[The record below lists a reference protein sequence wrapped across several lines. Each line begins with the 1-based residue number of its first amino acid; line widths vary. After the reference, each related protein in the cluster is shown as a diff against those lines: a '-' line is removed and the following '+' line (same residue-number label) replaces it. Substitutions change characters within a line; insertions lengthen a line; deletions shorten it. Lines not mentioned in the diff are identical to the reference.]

1 MEFSLIDTLWVFLA
15 AILVFFMNLGF
26 ACVEAGF
33 ARSKNTVNILSKN
46 FIVFAV
52 SSLGFLLLGWG
63 LMFGGDNPFIG
74 TEHLFILGS
83 QDLSFYDNTLTS
95 SVPFWG
101 KFFFQL
107 VFCGTAA
114 TIVSGSVAERVKYLT
129 FILFSFVLTLVI
141 YPIVGHWVWG
151 GGWLADRLLGN
162 RTAVIAGALL
172 MTLGHVVLGID
183 TNSTFSLYLALAI
196 IICGYGLFKSNIS
209 CLLGELYDENDHRRD
224 GGFSLLYAAGNI
236 GSIAAP
242 IACGLAAQ
250 WYGWHVG
257 FALAGGGMF
266 IGLLI
271 FLSGHRHFQSTRSM
285 DKKALTSVKF
295 ALPVWSWLVVM
306 LCLAPVFFT
315 LLLENDWSGYL
326 LAIVCLIAAQIIARM
341 MIKFPEHR
349 RALWQIVLLMFVGTL
364 FWVLAQQ
371 GGSTISLFI
380 DRFVNRQAFNIE
392 VPTALF
398 QSVNAIAVMLAGVV
412 LAWLASPESR
422 GNSALRVWLKFA
434 FGLLLMACGFML
446 LAFDARHAAAGG
458 QASMGVMIS
467 GLALMGFAEL
477 FIDPVAIAQ
486 ITRLKM
492 SGVLTG
498 IYMLATGAVAN
509 WLAGVVAQQTAESQ
523 ISGMAI
529 AAYQRFFSQMGEW
542 TLACVAII
550 VVLAFATRF
559 LFSTPTN
566 MIQESND

>member
-1 MEFSLIDTLWVFLA
+1 MKTPSQPRAIYYIVAIQIWEYFSFYGMRALLILYLTHQ
-15 AILVFFMNLGF
+15 LGF
-26 ACVEAGF
+26 D
-33 ARSKNTVNILSKN
+33 
-46 FIVFAV
+46 
-52 SSLGFLLLGWG
+52 
-63 LMFGGDNPFIG
+63 DNHAI
-74 TEHLFILGS
+74 S
-83 QDLSFYDNTLTS
+83 
-95 SVPFWG
+95 
-101 KFFFQL
+101 
-107 VFCGTAA
+107 
-114 TIVSGSVAERVKYLT
+114 
-129 FILFSFVLTLVI
+129 LFSAYASLV
-141 YPIVGHWVWG
+141 YVTPIL

-285 DKKALTSVKF
+285 DKSAHSREICLTGMELVSGDALFS
-295 ALPVWSWLVVM
+295 PSI
-306 LCLAPVFFT
+306 FT

-349 RALWQIVLLMFVGTL
+349 RALWQIVLLMLVGTL

-412 LAWLASPESR
+412 LA
-422 GNSALRVWLKFA
+422 
-434 FGLLLMACGFML
+434 
-446 LAFDARHAAAGG
+446 
-458 QASMGVMIS
+458 
-467 GLALMGFAEL
+467 
-477 FIDPVAIAQ
+477 
-486 ITRLKM
+486 
-492 SGVLTG
+492 
-498 IYMLATGAVAN
+498 
-509 WLAGVVAQQTAESQ
+509 AGVARKPRQFSIARLAEVCFWLTADGLWLYVAG
-523 ISGMAI
+523 I
-529 AAYQRFFSQMGEW
+529 
-542 TLACVAII
+542 
-550 VVLAFATRF
+550 
-559 LFSTPTN
+559 
-566 MIQESND
+566 